1 MPSIILTWSSTF
13 VITNSADARRFV
25 IIDTKLYV
33 SVVTLSKQD
42 NGNFRQQLK
51 SGLKRTSNWNKYQ
64 SGPKTYAQ
72 NRYLNQLVDPNFQGV
87 NRLFVLSFE
96 NEEDRRSHSNYSLPK
111 VELKDYNVTI
121 HGKSNF

>member
-51 SGLKRTSNWNKYQ
+51 SGFKRTSNWNKYQ

-87 NRLFVLSFE
+87 NRLFDHIQIILFQ
-96 NEEDRRSHSNYSLPK
+96 K
-111 VELKDYNVTI
+111 
-121 HGKSNF
+121 